1 MLMEVLVLNFLQLL
15 EFELFLSSRFLL
27 NSCRLVQRWRRW
39 ECFLGLYRRT
49 SIITDYRWWLPG
61 DKFSLLLVLGNRSC
75 LSLELVSVM
84 LGSIKIFLHLDLLL
98 DLSDLFPYMAHCI
111 TLDLLT
117 HLKST
122 FCCFWLSKL
131 EHMGDSNLGLS
142 PIKRLEAFADSMSYV
157 RPSNLCKLEISSSA
171 MIAFRVKI
179 RILVLLLR
187 FNIMKT
193 GLLLDV
199 FSKVHFESQLIN

>member
-1 MLMEVLVLNFLQLL
+1 MEVLVLDFLQLL

-27 NSCRLVQRWRRW
+27 NSCRLVQRWRGR
-39 ECFLGLYRRT
+39 ERFLGLYRRT

-84 LGSIKIFLHLDLLL
+84 LASIKIFLHLDLLL

-122 FCCFWLSKL
+122 FCCFWISNL

-142 PIKRLEAFADSMSYV
+142 PIKRLEALADSMSLV
-157 RPSNLCKLEISSSA
+157 RPSNLCKLEISSGA
-171 MIAFRVKI
+171 VIAFRVKI
-179 RILVLLLR
+179 CILVSLLR

-193 GLLLDV
+193 GRLLDV